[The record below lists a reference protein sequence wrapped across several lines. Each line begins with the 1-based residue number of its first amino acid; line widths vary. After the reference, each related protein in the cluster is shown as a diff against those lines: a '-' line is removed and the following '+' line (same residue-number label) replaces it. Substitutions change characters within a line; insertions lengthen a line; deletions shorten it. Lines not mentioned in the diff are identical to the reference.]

1 LKSLKCSLL
10 WAASLYEIKSDFRGD
25 AQMNEPRK
33 PSPRKSPSEQKLD
46 EGLEATFPASDP
58 PAHTTPTSIGGPA
71 RSKRPTPE
79 KPGGRS

>member
-1 LKSLKCSLL
+1 MK
-10 WAASLYEIKSDFRGD
+10 
-25 AQMNEPRK
+25 EPRK
-33 PSPRKSPSEQKLD
+33 PSPRKSPAEKELD

-71 RSKRPTPE
+71 RSKRPRPE